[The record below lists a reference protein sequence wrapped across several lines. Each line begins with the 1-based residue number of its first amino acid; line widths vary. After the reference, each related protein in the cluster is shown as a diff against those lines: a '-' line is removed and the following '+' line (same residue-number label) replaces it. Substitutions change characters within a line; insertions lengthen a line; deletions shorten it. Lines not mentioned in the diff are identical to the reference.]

1 MEYIGIIVTLIV
13 MEGLLSADNALV
25 LAIMTNK
32 LKDEE
37 QRKRALF
44 YGMWGA
50 IGFRALFIFLGVWL
64 TKLWF
69 IKVLGGLYLAK
80 MVYDHFK
87 GKDDEDLDEDGIVD
101 KYQNT
106 FMHKILGLFGLKL
119 SFFWSIVVSVEMM
132 DLAFS
137 VDSILAALALSNK
150 FWVLLVGGALGIL
163 MMRGVAGVFQKLI
176 ERVPEMEGTA
186 FILIGLI
193 AVKMLLGTVHNF
205 AGLFG
210 YHMHEIHVSHLLFFA
225 ILVLT
230 FLGTF
235 VVHYINKKRGKHENI
250 AA

>member
-1 MEYIGIIVTLIV
+1 MEYIGIIITLIV

-32 LKDEE
+32 LKDES
-37 QRKRALF
+37 QRKKALF

-50 IGFRALFIFLGVWL
+50 VAFRALFIFLGVWL

-80 MVYDHFK
+80 MVIDHFR
-87 GKDDEDLDEDGIVD
+87 GKDNEDINEDNIVN

-106 FMHKILGLFGLKL
+106 FMHKIFGLFGLKL
-119 SFFWSIVVSVEMM
+119 SFFWAIVVSVEMM

-150 FWVLLVGGALGIL
+150 FLILLIGGALGIL

-176 ERVPEMEGTA
+176 QRVPEMEGTA
-186 FILIGLI
+186 FILIGFI
-193 AVKMLLGTVHNF
+193 AFKMLLGTVHNF

-210 YHMHEIHVSHLLFFA
+210 HDMDELHISNPIFFA
-225 ILVLT
+225 ILVVT
-230 FLGTF
+230 FLATF
-235 VVHYINKKRGKHENI
+235 LVHKINVKRGKHDV